1 MFYLTLRDSE
11 TRHKNVVDGLAS
23 FERLE
28 MVSNMH
34 GAKLFARNKKTSH
47 KPAHFKAALA
57 TAATILRSVIGQQSV
72 GEAFLPAFAY
82 RRQCRRRLKR
92 TVR

>member
-34 GAKLFARNKKTSH
+34 GAKLFARNKKHPINLLIS
-47 KPAHFKAALA
+47 
-57 TAATILRSVIGQQSV
+57 
-72 GEAFLPAFAY
+72 
-82 RRQCRRRLKR
+82 KR
-92 TVR
+92 P